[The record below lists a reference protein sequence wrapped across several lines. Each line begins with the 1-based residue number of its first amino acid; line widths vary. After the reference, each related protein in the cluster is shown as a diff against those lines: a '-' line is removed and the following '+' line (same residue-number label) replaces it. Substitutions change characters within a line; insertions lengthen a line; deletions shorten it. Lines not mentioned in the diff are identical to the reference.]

1 MIISKEEIEDIMKTV
16 TSLKESG
23 LLVKGASETNENEAK
38 EQIGRFLGILLG
50 TLDTSLL
57 GSMLVSKSVI
67 RGDKGTIRAR
77 QYF

>member
-38 EQIGRFLGILLG
+38 EQIGRFLAILLG

-57 GSMLVSKSVI
+57 GNMLVSKSVI